1 MRLVFFGTPEFAV
14 PTLERLLAGPHSVEL
29 VISQPDRRRG
39 RGRKTSPSPVSE
51 VALREEIPLLR
62 PESVNSE
69 EVLEAFRAS
78 EADLGVVVAFG
89 QFIGKPLREGT
100 RLGYLI
106 NGHGS
111 ILPEYRGAA
120 PIQRAILDGKTETGI
135 SVMRLE
141 REMDAGDSALILC
154 TPISSEENTAELSE
168 RLAVLCADAIEQ
180 SLEQIQ
186 KNEVVWTAQ
195 DPAQVTYA
203 EKILKEDGELHWEES
218 AHTLSCRIRATAP
231 KPGAVTLLDG
241 EPLRILKAHVDDT
254 PCDLPPGTVQL
265 HDDEPLRIATG
276 QGWIVPDTLQRAG
289 GKALEREAFLRGHPI
304 AQGTVLVAPHAKPV
318 NPAT

>member
-69 EVLEAFRAS
+69 EVLEAFRAT

-141 REMDAGDSALILC
+141 REMDAGDSALILR
-154 TPISSEENTAELSE
+154 TPILSEENTAELSE
-168 RLAVLCADAIEQ
+168 RLAVLCADAILQ
-180 SLEQIQ
+180 GLASID
-186 KNEVVWTAQ
+186 KSEVTWTPQ
-195 DPAQVTYA
+195 DSSQVTYA
-203 EKILKEDGELHWEES
+203 EKIMKEDGELHWEES
-218 AHTLSCRIRATAP
+218 AQTLSCRIRATAP

-241 EPLRILKAHVDDT
+241 DPLRILKAHVDDA
-254 PCDLPPGTVQL
+254 PCDLPPGTVQVR
-265 HDDEPLRIATG
+265 DDGPLRIATG
-276 QGWIVPDTLQRAG
+276 QGWIVPETLQRAG
-289 GKALEREAFLRGHPI
+289 GKALERETFLRGHSI
-304 AQGTVLVAPHAKPV
+304 AHGTVLVAPRAKPAT
-318 NPAT
+318 PAA